1 MPIGGMSDEVIPEF
15 DPPPRSGR
23 WHTTAAEYCYDNGH
37 TGDDQCV
44 VCGVE
49 LSRNTDITHDD
60 PERGQIVRPCDAC
73 GQAYVI
79 SKLGDTGI
87 CMSCDY
93 AENGLRNMIAD
104 EVRLIMDDY
113 REAVLNQIRQ
123 SLTLKTRRDNPQP

>member
-37 TGDDQCV
+37 TGDTACV
-44 VCGVE
+44 VCGE
-49 LSRNTDITHDD
+49 KLTPI
-60 PERGQIVRPCDAC
+60 RPCDAC